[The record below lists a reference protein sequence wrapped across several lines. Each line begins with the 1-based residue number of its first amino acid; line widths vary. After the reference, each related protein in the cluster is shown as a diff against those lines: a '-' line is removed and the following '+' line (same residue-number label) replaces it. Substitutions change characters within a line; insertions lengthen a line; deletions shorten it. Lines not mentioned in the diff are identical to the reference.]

1 MLHSSIIRETSNR
14 PEFKEL
20 AAMQST
26 VIEPRD
32 GKTKSERP
40 DLRQIGRDSLKGL
53 FKVQNILLD
62 YTAEQNA
69 IAFKMVRERLN
80 ADESSPTTALID
92 SVEEIFDNVVSMQKS
107 IVDMG
112 AKRVER
118 APAVKN
124 AEPTPK
130 KERRAMREIP
140 LAELLRTNFENTVD
154 AQREILALLEKQGKL
169 GVETA
174 DQFAR
179 SSAGRSLKALVARA
193 KEAIDNVIAT
203 QGNLIELGAR
213 QGKDSLELLSKPEKP
228 VVSDEFVRHAEE
240 GIDNL
245 RRTQE
250 KLLEIASDLNEKAY
264 GETADAATGEMEL
277 SRFAQRLEQ
286 GIERAV
292 KAQNEMLDAGV
303 RAVNRK
309 KRAATEA

>member
-1 MLHSSIIRETSNR
+1 ME
-14 PEFKEL
+14 
-20 AAMQST
+20 T
-26 VIEPRD
+26 VIDPSVAE
-32 GKTKSERP
+32 TKSERP
-40 DLRQIGRDSLKGL
+40 DLRKIGRDSLKGL
-53 FKVQNILLD
+53 FKIQNILLD

-92 SVEEIFDNVVSMQKS
+92 SVEEIFDNVVSVQKS

-118 APAVKN
+118 EPVAKD
-124 AEPTPK
+124 AEPKAK
-130 KERRAMREIP
+130 KERRTMPAIP
-140 LAELLRTNFENTVD
+140 LAELLRRNFESTVE
-154 AQREILALLEKQGKL
+154 AQREILALIEKQGKL

-174 DQFAR
+174 DQFTR
-179 SSAGRSLKALVARA
+179 SAAGRSLKTLAAKA
-193 KEAIDNVIAT
+193 KESIDNVIAT

-213 QGKDSLELLSKPEKP
+213 QGKDTLELLAKPEKP
-228 VVSDEFVRHAEE
+228 VVSDDFVRHAEE

-250 KLLEIASDLNEKAY
+250 KLLEIASDLNAKAY
-264 GETADAATGEMEL
+264 GETEGETEEVEL

-286 GIERAV
+286 GIERAI
-292 KAQNEMLDAGV
+292 KAQNEILDAGV

-309 KRAATEA
+309 KKPAEA